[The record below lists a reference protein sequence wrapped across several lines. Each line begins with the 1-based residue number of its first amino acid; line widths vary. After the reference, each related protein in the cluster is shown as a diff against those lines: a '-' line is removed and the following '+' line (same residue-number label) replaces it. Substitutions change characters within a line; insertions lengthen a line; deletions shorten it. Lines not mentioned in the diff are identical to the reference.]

1 MVYLGFE
8 LWAVGCVRADAST
21 EDFTTLLILGR
32 LWTSRF
38 VFTLSPSS
46 RDAVSRITKFP
57 EWISSSR
64 PEWSSRLQGLE
75 PGANVIDKL

>member
-32 LWTSRF
+32 L
-38 VFTLSPSS
+38 
-46 RDAVSRITKFP
+46 
-57 EWISSSR
+57 
-64 PEWSSRLQGLE
+64 
-75 PGANVIDKL
+75 